1 VLTRNYASTRRPR
14 PIGYCDRCNRRDY
27 LDELR
32 WQWDWRGSSLQNLR
46 ILVCKPCEDIPQE
59 QLRIVVIGADPYP
72 LKDPRPGYL
81 ASESAQGPQWE
92 RTSGGEIITGEDG
105 IPIIVNP

>member
-1 VLTRNYASTRRPR
+1 MLTRNYADLRRPK
-14 PIGYCDRCNRRDY
+14 PIGYCDRCNFRYY
-27 LDELR
+27 LDDLR
-32 WQWDWRGSSLQNLR
+32 WQFDWRGNALQNLR
-46 ILVCKPCEDIPQE
+46 ILVCKPCEDKPFELNRPI
-59 QLRIVVIGADPYP
+59 IIGPDPYP

-81 ASESAQGPQWE
+81 ASEEAQGPQWE